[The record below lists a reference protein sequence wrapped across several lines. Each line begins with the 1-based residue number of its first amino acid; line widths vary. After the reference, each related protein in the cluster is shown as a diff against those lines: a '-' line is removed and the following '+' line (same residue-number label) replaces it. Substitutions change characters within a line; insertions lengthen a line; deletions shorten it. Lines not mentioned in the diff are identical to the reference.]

1 MSSLLFSLSLSLSL
15 SKERENNKAQPELYF
30 TLKTFSQQT
39 RQKKRKKKK
48 KQRKKLFRVLNPKCV
63 VVSFLPLA

>member
-1 MSSLLFSLSLSLSL
+1 MSSLLFSLSLSL

-48 KQRKKLFRVLNPKCV
+48 TGQKV
-63 VVSFLPLA
+63 V